1 MAELLGDAV
10 ENTED
15 LVAGLS
21 GAEGEDIGLCR
32 IEGVL
37 RWMRIERESI
47 AIVVVRIGRIIDNN
61 IGHERTHR
69 QNAILDGKCNFHQI
83 FSHIFQQHTSTPN

>member
-21 GAEGEDIGLCR
+21 GVEGEDIGLCR

-37 RWMRIERESI
+37 RSTRIEREGI
-47 AIVVVRIGRIIDNN
+47 ALVVVRIGRIIDNN
-61 IGHERTHR
+61 IRNRMTQR
-69 QNAILDGKCNFHQI
+69 RNTILDGKSNFHQI
-83 FSHIFQQHTSTPN
+83 FLHIFQQHTSAPN